1 MSNRAFV
8 FLRRLNDQRS
18 RFLGV
23 VTVRPEPAT
32 DAQIQVELKF
42 KRVQY
47 VAYEPV
53 IATVQITN
61 LAGRNIELRDGN
73 GQHWFGFEITTN
85 DQRLVERVERAGI
98 VAHAPG
104 DGAELM

>member
-1 MSNRAFV
+1 MRLPVLLCSLI
-8 FLRRLNDQRS
+8 FLASSAR
-18 RFLGV
+18 
-23 VTVRPEPAT
+23 
-32 DAQIQVELKF
+32 AQIQVELKF

-85 DQRLVERVERAGI
+85 DGRFLPQSGAQSVEEYQIRSQ
-98 VAHAPG
+98 
-104 DGAELM
+104 